1 MSVAQGN
8 LHDLELAFEGKQR
21 EYEDNVSKALKKT
34 TKSEIETTMVDVMKT
49 KQEMLD
55 ILHQEMALVTSEPS
69 GLEAK
74 RKEIIERMNKFQ
86 EEYADMVASE
96 DKLETLRRIH
106 SRESIKV
113 DGAINT
119 YTIVFGV
126 ACLVLLGFLIRP
138 ST

>member
-8 LHDLELAFEGKQR
+8 MRDLDIAF
-21 EYEDNVSKALKKT
+21 
-34 TKSEIETTMVDVMKT
+34 KT
-49 KQEMLD
+49 KQTEYDKLVEEALGMETKAAVAGQMTKILAVKRDMLD

-69 GLEAK
+69 GLEEK
-74 RKEIIERMNKFQ
+74 RKEVIDRLNTFQ
-86 EEYADMVASE
+86 DEYAAMIAST

-106 SRESIKV
+106 SREAVKI

-126 ACLVLLGFLIRP
+126 ACLVLLVFVARP
-138 ST
+138 SS